1 MKRYALVLMLLTAC
15 LAMQAQTKKEKQV
28 ANAVE
33 QLRKAMIDGDSTA
46 LSRLVSPLLSYGHSG
61 GHIDD
66 QHEFVTKI
74 ASGRS
79 DFVTID
85 LSAQTISVSKKTAVV
100 RHNLSATTNDGG
112 KPGTVKLH
120 VMLVWQK
127 LHGRWILLARQAM
140 AIKLA

>member
-1 MKRYALVLMLLTAC
+1 MKRYAVLIILLC
-15 LAMQAQTKKEKQV
+15 LGCLSQAQTKKEKQV
-28 ANAVE
+28 ADAVE
-33 QLRKAMIDGDSTA
+33 RLRKAMVDADSIA
-46 LSRLVSPLLSYGHSG
+46 LSSLVSPALSYGHSG

-74 ASGRS
+74 TSGKS

-85 LSAQTISVSKKTAVV
+85 LTAQTISVSKKTAIV
-100 RHNLSATTNDGG
+100 RHNLNATTNDGG

-127 LHGRWILLARQAM
+127 LHGKWVLLARQA
-140 AIKLA
+140 IKLT